1 MGLES
6 HYLQSQRYSEGSA
19 HAISQML
26 LFYMWTWVVSVC
38 LDGDRAH
45 VSSND
50 VEEDTSRDMS

>member
-1 MGLES
+1 
-6 HYLQSQRYSEGSA
+6 LQSQRYSEGSA